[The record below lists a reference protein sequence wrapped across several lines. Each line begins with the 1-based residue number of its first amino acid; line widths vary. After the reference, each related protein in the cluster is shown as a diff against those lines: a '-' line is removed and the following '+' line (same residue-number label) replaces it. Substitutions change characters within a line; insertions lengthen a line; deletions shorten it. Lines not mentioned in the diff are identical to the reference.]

1 MPMSLKSSELSPAQL
16 RALRRMMRDENQLSV
31 QIAGYGAAP
40 LLSASRALVRK
51 GLAFCG
57 RKTGYYGITDA
68 GMLAY
73 FEAGNR
79 LKPSENLHE

>member
-1 MPMSLKSSELSPAQL
+1 MSNKLSDAQK
-16 RALRRMMRDENQLSV
+16 RALRRMMRDPNRLSV

-51 GLAFCG
+51 GLAKHG
-57 RKTGYYGITDA
+57 SKTGFYGITDA

-73 FEAGNR
+73 FQSAKE
-79 LKPSENLHE
+79 KS